1 MSNVSFSIN
10 VPTDSDEYFN
20 LSCPYCRNKFK
31 ILAPEFKGTD
41 GVNIYCPIC
50 GLVDEF
56 KSFYT
61 DEVIDKALSMA
72 QNYAED
78 MINQMFK
85 GLKVLLITL
94 VNF

>member
-41 GVNIYCPIC
+41 VVNIYCPIC

-72 QNYAED
+72 QN
-78 MINQMFK
+78 M
-85 GLKVLLITL
+85 LKT
-94 VNF
+94 